1 MDDFFIYGDSCD
13 QCLYHLE
20 LVLQHCDEKKMT
32 LNWEKCHFMIMC
44 GIVLGHEILRKGI
57 EVDKAKID
65 IITKLLIPKYVKD
78 IRSS

>member
-1 MDDFFIYGDSCD
+1 M
-13 QCLYHLE
+13 
-20 LVLQHCDEKKMT
+20 V
-32 LNWEKCHFMIMC
+32 MC